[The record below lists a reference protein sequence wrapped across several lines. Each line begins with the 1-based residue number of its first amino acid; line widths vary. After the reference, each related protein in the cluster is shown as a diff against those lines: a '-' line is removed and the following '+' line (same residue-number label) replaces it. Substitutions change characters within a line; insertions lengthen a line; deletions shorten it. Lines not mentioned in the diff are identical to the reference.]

1 MCAGTA
7 ALIVRI
13 PSAILLAV
21 REQWHS
27 VRSLLVLNAAAK
39 AAAQWTATLPHAAP
53 AKEIPAECALLSP
66 CASRVHVEPRCARD
80 AATTGCALRWCST
93 QHACK
98 AADGSLPRLGVPLTA
113 RAVPRVST
121 RDRRGLR
128 HSTAVHRAGLACSYR
143 RYAAAACV
151 VTYYPPA
158 PLVVATTASGA
169 RLTDMSESAMV
180 RSLTRRWRGFGFLD
194 LALALVHGG
203 SCISVAC
210 RLHGACC
217 TLLAACCM
225 HHAASGAQGEW
236 LDLVCGGNLADFP
249 RGFSSAVCRRC
260 RAEHSLRWSC
270 RTCQ

>member
-1 MCAGTA
+1 MPPDLVRAFATA
-7 ALIVRI
+7 LVRI
-13 PSAILLAV
+13 
-21 REQWHS
+21 
-27 VRSLLVLNAAAK
+27 
-39 AAAQWTATLPHAAP
+39 
-53 AKEIPAECALLSP
+53 
-66 CASRVHVEPRCARD
+66 
-80 AATTGCALRWCST
+80 
-93 QHACK
+93 
-98 AADGSLPRLGVPLTA
+98 LGVPLTA
-113 RAVPRVST
+113 RAVTRVST

-180 RSLTRRWRGFGFLD
+180 RSLARRWRGFGFGVG
-194 LALALVHGG
+194 AW
-203 SCISVAC
+203 
-210 RLHGACC
+210 RKLHFCC
-217 TLLAACCM
+217 LPFAWSMLHATCCLLHASCCM
-225 HHAASGAQGEW
+225 LHDASGAQGKW
-236 LDLVCGGNLADFP
+236 LDLVCGGNLAYFP